1 MKKTAWGNSNMKGKF
16 PLNLQHFADEG
27 TEQTE
32 QAEAQEIVTYTQD
45 EFDKALQRE
54 SDRRVTSAL
63 KTAQEKWQKEFKEK
77 LEREKSEAEEL
88 AKLSATE
95 REKKKLEKER
105 KQLEDERAAF
115 DRDRLELQVVK
126 ELTSEGLDAK
136 FSKFL
141 MGKDAE
147 TSNANIQAFK
157 EVWASA
163 LECAVKERLGGKPPQ
178 ARTEREQEENPFAK
192 ETFNLTKQAEL
203 LKKNPELYNELK
215 NKKGAEY

>member
-1 MKKTAWGNSNMKGKF
+1 MNTAWGKSNMKEHF
-16 PLNLQHFADEG
+16 PLNLQLFADEG
-27 TEQTE
+27 TLEPE
-32 QAEAQEIVTYTQD
+32 PVEPEAPVTYTQE

-63 KTAQEKWQKEFKEK
+63 KTAQEKWQKEFEEK

-95 REKKKLEKER
+95 RERKKLEKER
-105 KQLEDERAAF
+105 KQLESDRAAF

-126 ELTSEGLDAK
+126 ELANEGLDAR

-141 MGKDAE
+141 MGADAE

-157 EVWASA
+157 EVWATA
-163 LECAVKERLGGKPPQ
+163 LESAVKERLGGRPPQ
-178 ARTEREQEENPFAK
+178 ASSAHEPEENPFAK

-203 LKKNPELYNELK
+203 LKTNPELYKELK
-215 NKKGAEY
+215 NRTH

>member
-1 MKKTAWGNSNMKGKF
+1 MNTAWGNSNMKGHF
-16 PLNLQHFADEG
+16 PLNLQLFADEG
-27 TEQTE
+27 TPEPE
-32 QAEAQEIVTYTQD
+32 PVEPEAPVTYTQE
-45 EFDKALQRE
+45 EFEKRLQQE

-63 KTAQEKWQKEFKEK
+63 KTAREKWQKEYEEK

-95 REKKKLEKER
+95 RERKKLEKER
-105 KQLEDERAAF
+105 KQLESDRAAF

-126 ELTSEGLDAK
+126 ELANEGLDAR

-147 TSNANIQAFK
+147 TSNANIQSFK
-157 EVWASA
+157 EVFASA
-163 LECAVKERLGGKPPQ
+163 VESAVKERIGGRPPQ
-178 ARTEREQEENPFAK
+178 ASTAHEQEENPFAK

-203 LKKNPELYNELK
+203 LKNNPDLYNELK
-215 NKKGAEY
+215 NRTH